1 VTGRAV
7 AVVLGLLA
15 TSSSS
20 GCGPNPYEAR
30 IEGVLLPDA
39 QGVIKMPEGPLV
51 KVKAGEPD
59 PELPDAPLI
68 KLAIERSVPWERVAA
83 LIAAIEAKGATAVP
97 LVGVRTSAFGF
108 VLNDELKGPA
118 IQLTSTPDG
127 KFCVGPPGVDEAKCV
142 QSSDKQHINR
152 SFVRE
157 TIREAVQ
164 AYDLG
169 DVEVWVPADLHWADV
184 VRTIDGARTCCKGVE
199 VRVHLHEG

>member
-1 VTGRAV
+1 MSGRGV
-7 AVVLGLLA
+7 AVVMGLFA
-15 TSSSS
+15 AA
-20 GCGPNPYEAR
+20 CGPNPFEAR

-51 KVKAGEPD
+51 QVRVDQPD

-68 KLAIERSVPWERVAA
+68 KLAIERAVPWQRVQA
-83 LIAAIEAKGATAVP
+83 LVAAIEAKGGTAVP
-97 LVGVRTSAFGF
+97 LVGVRTGAFGF
-108 VLNDELKGPA
+108 VINDELTGPA

-142 QSSDKQHINR
+142 QSSDRRHINR

-157 TIREAVQ
+157 TIREAVK

-169 DVEVWVPADLHWADV
+169 DVEVWVPPELDWADV
-184 VRTIDGARTCCKGVE
+184 VRTIDGARTCCKGTS
-199 VRVHLHEG
+199 VRVRLHEG